1 MTFTSSDII
10 IIKSLLHSENVNI
23 HSLHV
28 DYHLSPAQL
37 QLSISKFINAGIVCV
52 DGIKLRLT
60 QSGLDWICSNR
71 KSLFLDGKRSFW
83 KNRPEDT
90 HNNEGTLES
99 FEYLIAIKDIL
110 EESEERN

>member
-1 MTFTSSDII
+1 MTVTSSDII
-10 IIKSLLHSENVNI
+10 IIKSLLQSKIVDI

-60 QSGLDWICSNR
+60 QSGSDWIYRNR
-71 KSLFLDGKRSFW
+71 KALFLDDERRFW
-83 KNRPEDT
+83 KKRANDT
-90 HNNEGTLES
+90 LNKDGALGTA
-99 FEYLIAIKDIL
+99 EYIIAIQDII
-110 EESEERN
+110 EESEE